1 MKSTIL
7 IITLFLFLG
16 STTNEKKIIGIWQA
30 KDENNR
36 KIEIYQDKGGL
47 YQGKSISH
55 SKRQKSSN
63 VIKNLKYDA
72 TSKSYKGT
80 MSPPDKDITLNVTI
94 TITDNDE
101 LKIIAKK
108 LLITKTMFFTRLK

>member
-1 MKSTIL
+1 MKSTIF
-7 IITLFLFLG
+7 IITLFLILG
-16 STTNEKKIIGIWQA
+16 ATTNEKRIIGIWQA
-30 KDENNR
+30 KEENNR
-36 KIEIYQDKGGL
+36 KIEIYQDKDGL

-55 SKRQKSSN
+55 TNGQKSSN

-72 TSKSYKGT
+72 TSKSYMGT

-101 LKIIAKK
+101 LKVVTRK
-108 LLITKTMFFTRLK
+108 LLITKTMFFIRSK